1 MTYSFSM
8 YLEENEEGEPEIIM
22 KVLGLKDF
30 DEAEQLANE
39 LFSIITDEE
48 PEKEI
53 LKLVH

>member
-1 MTYSFSM
+1 MRYSFSM
-8 YLEENEEGEPEIIM
+8 YLEENEDGEPEIIM
-22 KVLGLKDF
+22 KVIGLKDF
-30 DEAEQLANE
+30 DEAEELANE

>member
-1 MTYSFSM
+1 MKYSFSM
-8 YLEENEEGEPEIIM
+8 YLEENEDGEPEIIM
-22 KVLGLKDF
+22 KVVGLKDF
-30 DEAEQLANE
+30 DEAEELANE

>member
-1 MTYSFSM
+1 M
-8 YLEENEEGEPEIIM
+8 YLEENEDGEPEIIM
-22 KVLGLKDF
+22 KVIGLKDF
-30 DEAEQLANE
+30 DEAEELANE

>member
-1 MTYSFSM
+1 MRYSFSM
-8 YLEENEEGEPEIIM
+8 YLEENEDGEPEIIM

-30 DEAEQLANE
+30 DEAEELANE